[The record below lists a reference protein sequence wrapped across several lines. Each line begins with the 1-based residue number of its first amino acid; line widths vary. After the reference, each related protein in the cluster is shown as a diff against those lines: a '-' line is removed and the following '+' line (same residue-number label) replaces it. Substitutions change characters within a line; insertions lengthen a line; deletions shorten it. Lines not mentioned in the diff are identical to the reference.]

1 MDMRTKGPIVYE
13 NMETSVPGIFACGN
27 VAQVHDLVDFV
38 TMESIRAGKA
48 AAEYAA
54 HGETEMPYFELYA
67 SRGLNYILPQR
78 ARMDNVGQFLEV
90 FFRVN
95 DIYKD
100 ISIVVKSNGGEIAR
114 FKRDYAVP
122 GEMEKIRIPKKLL
135 TGNEI
140 EVSLKGGE
148 QA

>member
-1 MDMRTKGPIVYE
+1 
-13 NMETSVPGIFACGN
+13 METSVPGIFACGN

-54 HGETEMPYFELYA
+54 HGEEPSPCFELFA
-67 SRGLNYILPQR
+67 SKGLGYILPQR
-78 ARMDNVGQFLEV
+78 ARMDRIGDFLDV

-95 DIYKD
+95 DIYED
-100 ISIVVKSNGGEIAR
+100 VSIVVKSNGGEIAR
-114 FKRDYAVP
+114 FRRDYAAP

-140 EVSLKGGE
+140 EVSLKGGDRE
-148 QA
+148 